1 MKYLALLFKLIIL
14 MVLVFNGSFL
24 GTAQE
29 NNPKRQLV
37 LQGFWWDYWNANYPN
52 DWANYLTELAPRLK
66 ELGIDA
72 IWIPPSVKNTG
83 TNSVGYSPFDHYDL
97 GDKYQK
103 NSTNTRLGD
112 KDELLR
118 MVAVMK
124 ANGIDVIQDIVLNH
138 ITGAG
143 SASGQGG
150 SDPNAMDDGTS
161 NGYKNFRYA
170 CFSTP
175 AINESASNYLSRT
188 GRFPKN
194 WENFY
199 PNAFNPCCTNPIN
212 SPYWGPDVSYESNAF
227 GQSSNALY
235 NPTQSS
241 DYMRTNTRN
250 WLIWYKKQMGWDGV
264 RMDAVKHFPA
274 YLSEDVLWNL
284 QYGSLWANGG
294 PDMFAVGEWVGTA
307 NELDTWVNDVQNRAG
322 TFDFA
327 LRNAFVGIISGN
339 GNFDLG
345 SVPNYQQ
352 NNRDCTVPFVNN
364 HDTYR
369 PQLDASGNYIGWNT
383 GSQLGAQIEP
393 TDGRRS
399 LVYALALAVDGAPEI
414 YFEDLFNIGY
424 LGNRFTHHPLN
435 SSELPVFNDL
445 ENIIWCH
452 QNLRFKDGAYLVP
465 WQAQDALVIERS
477 QKALIAVNDSW
488 SNWQNLVGVQTTF
501 TDGTILVDYSGAN
514 GTATST
520 VYGGGKV
527 NISIPPCDG
536 SALQGRRGYAIWAPQ
551 GITSNYNLSAK
562 RITQEWEMAN
572 DLGDNHPLSLQQ
584 GGALPSNSEDCRVVG
599 RIFAKANE
607 QINLEMYP
615 ENPLLPITVLY
626 VDKDCAIID
635 SISGAGTILDSIV
648 PSYSGWYTIKL
659 KNVTSTQVG
668 QKAWVK
674 VNYLAPDTV
683 DTSVPK
689 NKCACTSTS
698 NLGIEEDMNVS
709 FQMYPNPAKTN
720 LYIRFNEN
728 TTGEDI
734 SFDIFDAQQ
743 RSIKNGSFENQ
754 DKEEVISVEDLQPG
768 SYIIQ
773 FSIQDKSFQKHFIKL

>member
-1 MKYLALLFKLIIL
+1 

>member
-488 SNWQNLVGVQTTF
+488 TNWQNLVGVQTTF